1 MRLTVFTSNQPRHLA
16 CLEALTGAGHEVH
29 AVIEPKSWCPGQNSE
44 VLTRYWGYVQAAERI
59 IFGSPRPIKCPTVV
73 LPMGEVS
80 KVVLPSAVMDTD
92 QFIVFGSSFIKGAL
106 ADELV
111 EKGALNLHVGIAP
124 EYRGSACVFW
134 AAYDDNYEYVGAQVQ
149 RLGRGVDSGRIV
161 YETKA
166 SGLWPDPFERGMRV
180 VQAGI
185 YGLLGLLE
193 RHPDTWLDVRPNDP
207 AQTIRYSRGADFTE
221 KVAAEYLE
229 RLGR

>member
-16 CLEALTGAGHEVH
+16 CLEALQDAGHEVH
-29 AVIEPKSWCPGQNSE
+29 AVIEPKSWCPGAGSE
-44 VLTRYWGYVQAAERI
+44 ILTRYWSYVQAAEYKV
-59 IFGSPRPIKCPTVV
+59 FGYQRPIKVPCVV

-92 QFIVFGSSFIKGAL
+92 QFVVFGSSFIKGAL

-111 EKGALNLHVGIAP
+111 ERGALNLHVGMAP
-124 EYRGSACVFW
+124 EYRGSACNFW
-134 AAYDDNYEYVGAQVQ
+134 AEWDGRSDLVGAQVQ
-149 RLGRGVDSGRIV
+149 RLGKGVDSGRIV
-161 YETKA
+161 YEGRAYTP
-166 SGLWPDPFERGMRV
+166 PDPFIRGMAA
-180 VQAGI
+180 VQVGI
-185 YGLLGLLE
+185 YGLLGVLE

-207 AQTIRYSRGADFTE
+207 ARTLCYSRGQDFTE